1 MVVGAQAP
9 KPAWVQILPLFLT
22 SCVPIAGDFTA
33 LGLNFLIY
41 KMRTVTPTS
50 QAVMGIKE
58 CMNSMHE
65 KQCWLLILSK
75 LSVNIICVSIA

>member
-33 LGLNFLIY
+33 LGLNFLID

-50 QAVMGIKE
+50 QAVMVIKE
-58 CMNSMHE
+58 
-65 KQCWLLILSK
+65 
-75 LSVNIICVSIA
+75 VNA